1 MTRHASGVF
10 YRNDR
15 VPVAAGTVVR
25 VLSTDRKQVIRAQ
38 LLKLGSSDLVLSALR
53 PSALALGAEAHV
65 AITLPGRFI
74 ELELPGLVDWEDG
87 ATFGIR
93 LDYLSARQAYGF
105 ALARELLARPP
116 QVALAFR
123 RAARR

>member
-15 VPVAAGTVVR
+15 VPAAPGTFVR
-25 VLSTDRKQVIRAQ
+25 VVPADRKQLIRAQ

-53 PSALALGAEAHV
+53 TSALGLGATAHV
-65 AITLPGRFI
+65 AITLPGRYI
-74 ELELPGLVDWEDG
+74 ELELPGVIDWEDG
-87 ATFGIR
+87 ATFGFR

-105 ALARELLARPP
+105 SLARELLARSSAS
-116 QVALAFR
+116 VLSFR
-123 RAARR
+123 RVARR

>member
-15 VPVAAGTVVR
+15 VPVAPGTTVR
-25 VLSTDRKQVIRAQ
+25 VVPADRKQAIRAQ

-53 PSALALGAEAHV
+53 PTALRLGAATHV
-65 AITLPGRFI
+65 AITLPGRYI
-74 ELELPGLVDWEDG
+74 ELELPGIVDWEDG
-87 ATFGIR
+87 TTFGVR

-105 ALARELLARPP
+105 SLARELLAGTAQP
-116 QVALAFR
+116 ALEFR

>member
-1 MTRHASGVF
+1 MIRHASGVF

-15 VPVAAGTVVR
+15 VPVAPGTVVR

-38 LLKLGSSDLVLSALR
+38 LLKLGASDLVLSALR
-53 PSALALGAEAHV
+53 PPALALGASAHV
-65 AITLPGRFI
+65 AVTLPGRYI

-93 LDYLSARQAYGF
+93 LDYLTARQAYGF
-105 ALARELLARPP
+105 ALARELLARPA
-116 QVALAFR
+116 QAALTFR